1 MLDGGGRST
10 VAPPNPDVG
19 LAVAGEDNDGV
30 VVVGGGEVEG
40 TRAISAT

>member
-10 VAPPNPDVG
+10 VAPPNPSVG

-30 VVVGGGEVEG
+30 GGGEVDG
-40 TRAISAT
+40 TGAISVT